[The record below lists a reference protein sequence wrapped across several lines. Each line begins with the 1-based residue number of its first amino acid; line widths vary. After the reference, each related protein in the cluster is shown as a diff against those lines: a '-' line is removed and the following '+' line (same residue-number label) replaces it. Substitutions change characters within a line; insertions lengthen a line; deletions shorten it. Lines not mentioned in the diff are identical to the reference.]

1 MLEAIERLDCYTT
14 GKNNGVSNPDKS
26 AFTNF
31 FKQILIESKSKN
43 FSTESCINCLAYM
56 SCYPDLPTDLRKMIS
71 AREKEAYTSLSQ
83 ARDYEIGESPK
94 VR

>member
-31 FKQILIESKSKN
+31 FEQILIKSKK
-43 FSTESCINCLAYM
+43 FSIESYINCLAYM
-56 SCYPDLPTDLRKMIS
+56 SCYSNLPEGLRKTIS
-71 AREKEAYTSLSQ
+71 DQEKAAYTSLSQ

>member
-31 FKQILIESKSKN
+31 FKQILRESKN
-43 FSTESCINCLAYM
+43 FSTESFINCLAYM
-56 SCYPDLPTDLRKMIS
+56 SCYPELPTDLRKMIS
-71 AREKEAYTSLSQ
+71 DQEKEAYTSLSQ